1 MNPTIPHELNPL
13 PEPIEKQLQTLQA
26 RHARHQRMLEEHKD
40 RKYRAREAHAKRR
53 WFRKPI
59 PINMV

>member
-1 MNPTIPHELNPL
+1 MNNTIDHELNPL
-13 PEPIEKQLQTLQA
+13 PEPIEKQLLTQKE
-26 RHARHQRMLEEHKD
+26 RHKRHQRMLEEHKD

-53 WFRKPI
+53 WMRKPI